1 MSRQELAGCWWRS
14 PQWVRHI
21 SHGKA
26 PATPCAWPIF
36 CEKPLASSP
45 SGLKTTRK
53 NNREG
58 QGDTRSSNQGPVPS
72 SLRSAVVF
80 VDGQPW
86 LHMATGRWGRPLRA
100 LQSDARQNPAHCIHR
115 PFLWTISEVCWTTKH
130 GTSTARNVNSFCILE
145 GIALNDA
152 HVREGQRRQ
161 EMKVR
166 TVVTGH
172 NAKGRAVFVQDEK
185 VDGMPIPGLGELA
198 FLWNANEP
206 ATYPNAGNNPAAPGI
221 FPPLGGI
228 RFIIGTYLPG
238 DFIAPEPTPEMRLED
253 GDELGGAN
261 AGFHRTDTT
270 DFGVVLSGNLA
281 LQLDDG
287 AEVSLSPGDVLIENG
302 TRHRWR
308 VVGNVPAT
316 LASFIIGAQRR

>member
-1 MSRQELAGCWWRS
+1 MKDLL
-14 PQWVRHI
+14 
-21 SHGKA
+21 
-26 PATPCAWPIF
+26 T
-36 CEKPLASSP
+36 
-45 SGLKTTRK
+45 
-53 NNREG
+53 
-58 QGDTRSSNQGPVPS
+58 
-72 SLRSAVVF
+72 
-80 VDGQPW
+80 
-86 LHMATGRWGRPLRA
+86 RA
-100 LQSDARQNPAHCIHR
+100 L
-115 PFLWTISEVCWTTKH
+115 
-130 GTSTARNVNSFCILE
+130 
-145 GIALNDA
+145 DA
-152 HVREGQRRQ
+152 HGGLSRWREIEAFQLKVSFTENDFNNTKGKLKMKTKLQLSKNVTMNKPDEKRQ
-161 EMKVR
+161 GMKVR

-172 NAKGRAVFVQDEK
+172 NAKGRAVFVRDEK
-185 VDGMPIPGLGELA
+185 VEGTPIPGLGELA
-198 FLWNANEP
+198 LLWNADEP

-238 DFIAPEPTPEMRLED
+238 DFIAPEPTPEMHLED

-302 TRHRWR
+302 TRHRCR
-308 VVGNVPAT
+308 VAGNVPAT

>member
-1 MSRQELAGCWWRS
+1 MRREHVAEIGSRG
-14 PQWVRHI
+14 
-21 SHGKA
+21 
-26 PATPCAWPIF
+26 
-36 CEKPLASSP
+36 
-45 SGLKTTRK
+45 RK
-53 NNREG
+53 EPRY
-58 QGDTRSSNQGPVPS
+58 V
-72 SLRSAVVF
+72 
-80 VDGQPW
+80 
-86 LHMATGRWGRPLRA
+86 RPLVGRTA
-100 LQSDARQNPAHCIHR
+100 LRLVRPHRRPPARLPQN
-115 PFLWTISEVCWTTKH
+115 S
-130 GTSTARNVNSFCILE
+130 
-145 GIALNDA
+145 GIADA
-152 HVREGQRRQ
+152 A
-161 EMKVR
+161 R
-166 TVVTGH
+166 T
-172 NAKGRAVFVQDEK
+172 
-185 VDGMPIPGLGELA
+185 PIPGLGELA
-198 FLWNANEP
+198 FLWNADEP

-238 DFIAPEPTPEMRLED
+238 DFIAPEPTPEMHLED

-308 VVGNVPAT
+308 VVGDVPAT